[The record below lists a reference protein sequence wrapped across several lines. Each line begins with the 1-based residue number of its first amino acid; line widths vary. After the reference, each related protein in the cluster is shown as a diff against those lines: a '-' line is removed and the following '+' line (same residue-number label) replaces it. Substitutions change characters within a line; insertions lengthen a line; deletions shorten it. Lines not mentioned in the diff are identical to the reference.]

1 MNDPKEP
8 TWSAEDL
15 WSLIQLDSAKEG
27 DSSGDFRTAESDRQY
42 ECSLENLLYREDAG
56 RLSRRPCIFPIKI
69 HPLVYAPNLYNS
81 ARREAY

>member
-42 ECSLENLLYREDAG
+42 ECSLENLLG
-56 RLSRRPCIFPIKI
+56 RMPGGYLEGR
-69 HPLVYAPNLYNS
+69 VYS
-81 ARREAY
+81 Q